1 MDEQKLRDFILEKSA
16 DGTLSCADAHLI
28 SEKLGIHLSLI
39 GKACNGGR
47 REDQGNELSARVLL
61 KPSIQN
67 SVVSSQQ
74 KTSVRSARF
83 EVRKKILLIL

>member
-39 GKACNGGR
+39 GKACNEG
-47 REDQGNELSARVLL
+47 EEKIKVTSCLL
-61 KPSIQN
+61 GC
-67 SVVSSQQ
+67 
-74 KTSVRSARF
+74 F
-83 EVRKKILLIL
+83 